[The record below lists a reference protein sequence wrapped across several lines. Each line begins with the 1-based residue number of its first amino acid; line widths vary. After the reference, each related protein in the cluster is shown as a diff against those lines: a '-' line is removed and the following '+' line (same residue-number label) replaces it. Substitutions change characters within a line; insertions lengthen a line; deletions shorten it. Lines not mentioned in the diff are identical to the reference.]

1 MTESSAP
8 TRRKVAITGIGL
20 VSSLGE
26 GIERHV
32 AAIKSGAG
40 PAVDTQSFA
49 PYPVHAL
56 APLELEKQIP
66 KKSDQ
71 RQMEP
76 WQRIGV
82 YAAGLALDD
91 AGLKGDA
98 AALDRMEMFVA
109 AGGGERDHKVD
120 EDILTGLKGATDT
133 SAFLN
138 ERLMKDLR
146 PTLFLAQLPN
156 LLAGNISIVHGVTGG
171 SCSFM
176 GEEQAGVDAL
186 RLGVARI
193 ASGRSDAIMVGAAYN
208 AERRDMLLLLATGGC
223 LRHEPSFAP
232 VFAPERGGVITGSIG
247 VFLVLEAAD
256 VAAKRGAR
264 MRAEIT
270 GVTAGR
276 ARREQGGVSQEFRRL
291 IAGLGGFAP
300 RSLAVSAASGV
311 APWSGEEQGA
321 IAEALPNAPLRASGD
336 VIGHG
341 LEAAFPAAVALAAA
355 LLEAGEADE
364 ALVTGAGHWRGEGAA
379 RLVAPRR

>member
-1 MTESSAP
+1 MASLH
-8 TRRKVAITGIGL
+8 RVAITGIGL

-26 GIERHV
+26 GVEPHR
-32 AAIKSGAG
+32 AALKSGA
-40 PAVDTQSFA
+40 PPVVDTQAFA
-49 PYPVHAL
+49 PYPVHVM

-98 AALDRMEMFVA
+98 AALDRLEMFVA
-109 AGGGERDHKVD
+109 AGGGERDHQVD
-120 EDILTGLKGATDT
+120 EAIVNGLRTAADPA
-133 SAFLN
+133 AFLN

-186 RLGVARI
+186 RLAVGRI
-193 ASGRSDAIMVGAAYN
+193 ASGQSDAILVGAAYN
-208 AERRDMLLLLATGGC
+208 AERRDMLLLLAAGGN
-223 LRHEPSFAP
+223 LRKEPSFAP
-232 VFAPERGGVITGSIG
+232 VFAPERGGMITGSVG
-247 VFLVLEAAD
+247 AFLLLEAAEL
-256 VAAKRGAR
+256 AAKRGAR
-264 MRAEIT
+264 VRAEIA
-270 GVTAGR
+270 GVRAGR
-276 ARREQGGVSQEFRRL
+276 ARREQGAVASEFRRL
-291 IAGLGGFAP
+291 IGALGSFGANSLGL
-300 RSLAVSAASGV
+300 SAASGV
-311 APWSGEEQGA
+311 APWSGEER
-321 IAEALPNAPLRASGD
+321 EAAADALAHAPIHASGD
-336 VIGHG
+336 VLGHAM
-341 LEAAFPAAVALAAA
+341 EAAFPAAVALAAA
-355 LLEAGEADE
+355 MIDAGDAKE

-379 RLVAPRR
+379 KLIAPGR